1 VSGNLADTYA
11 AFSAAHPMCRAWIDG
26 QCWEYIDAGAG
37 NPPLI
42 MLPGGFGVAATS
54 FRYIAA
60 LAKGRRVI
68 ALSYPPDINTIADLC
83 DGLAAL
89 LDALGVA
96 RAWVLGGSAS
106 GFVAQALV
114 RRHPDRVVGLI
125 LAQSGAPRPPRAY
138 LSRACAALLGRLPMP
153 LIFALLRLSIA
164 ADLRGPSDDR
174 RFWRGHFAEV
184 LAAQS
189 RSALV
194 SRFLLAADFDANYR
208 FGVHHK
214 KCGGCCFGE
223 EQALPDPFPEGSV
236 AIIES
241 ASDSLV
247 GPGERAALRALYPRA
262 QVYTLA
268 GGHNDSVE
276 RPEAQIALISRIL
289 LTPGLAP

>member
-1 VSGNLADTYA
+1 MSGDLAETYA

-60 LAKGRRVI
+60 LAEGRRVI
-68 ALSYPPDINTIADLC
+68 ALSYPPGIDTIAGLC

-106 GFVAQALV
+106 GFVGQAFV

-125 LAQSGAPRPPRAY
+125 LAQSGAPRPLRAY

-164 ADLRGPSDDR
+164 ADLRGSSDDR

-189 RSALV
+189 RAALV
-194 SRFLLAADFDANYR
+194 SRFRLAADFDANYR
-208 FGVHHK
+208 FGVYH
-214 KCGGCCFGE
+214 GRI
-223 EQALPDPFPEGSV
+223 

-241 ASDSLV
+241 AGDGLV
-247 GPGERAALRALYPRA
+247 GPGERAALRALYPGA
-262 QVYTLA
+262 DVYTLL
-268 GGHNDSVE
+268 GGHNDSFE
-276 RPEAQIALISRIL
+276 RPEAQIATISAIMH
-289 LTPGLAP
+289 AA